1 MDIQRT
7 AVSGR
12 EQFTQSRNKGSGTF
26 FGKEEDSEF
35 LSGRLKVYISGQADL
50 SVGFRAVQMET

>member
-1 MDIQRT
+1 M

-26 FGKEEDSEF
+26 FGREEDSEF